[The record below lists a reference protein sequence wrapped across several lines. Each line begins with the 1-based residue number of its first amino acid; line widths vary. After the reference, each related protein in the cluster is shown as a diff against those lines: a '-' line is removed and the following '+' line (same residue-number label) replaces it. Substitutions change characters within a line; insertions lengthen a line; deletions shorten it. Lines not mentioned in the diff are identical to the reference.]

1 MTQEQIQVYAVV
13 RHDRFQQS
21 ADPQVAISVKE
32 VLPTLEAAE
41 AEVSRLRALQESKD
55 VDYFW
60 QATRW
65 FPSGR
70 ARRRSGAAGLSGRP
84 PTAPG

>member
-41 AEVSRLRALQESKD
+41 AEVRPGGWSASLRRLEGTPVYA
-55 VDYFW
+55 VD
-60 QATRW
+60 
-65 FPSGR
+65 
-70 ARRRSGAAGLSGRP
+70 L
-84 PTAPG
+84 